1 MEKIFLESKN
11 FNFKQRFSGYES
23 NVFLYDDNNLIKIF
37 KTNNNEI
44 LNNKY
49 KKLEILSHLSTSDVL
64 PTALIYIDGNF
75 KGYKSVYRKN
85 FYSINGFEQN
95 KKIKNEILKD
105 VLEKMNYYHSLNI
118 YFGDIH
124 QNNVLFNKET
134 KEVILCDLDNFS
146 INNLDFDKKN
156 NYQEL
161 YLKFSTSKEKMDLF
175 IFNLLTISYMQNIS
189 YPYVLDFLLDNGLKG
204 ILNTP
209 ENRNILTQ
217 MINLKDGFS
226 GDLLINHTKRKIL
239 H

>member
-11 FNFKQRFSGYES
+11 FNFKQTFFGYES
-23 NVFLYDDNNLIKIF
+23 NVFLCDDDNLIKIF
-37 KTNNNEI
+37 KTNNSEV

-49 KKLEILSHLSTSDVL
+49 KKLEILSHLSTNDVL
-64 PTALIYIDGNF
+64 PNALIYIDGIF

-85 FYSINGFEQN
+85 FYPINGFEQN
-95 KKIKNEILKD
+95 RKIKFKILKD
-105 VLEKMNYYHSLNI
+105 ILEKMNYYHSLNI
-118 YFGDIH
+118 YLGDIH

-146 INNLDFDKKN
+146 INNLDFDKTN
-156 NYQEL
+156 NYQNL
-161 YLKFSTSKEKMDLF
+161 YLQSSTSKEYMDLF
-175 IFNLLTISYMQNIS
+175 IFNLLTISYIQNIS

-209 ENRNILTQ
+209 ENYNILTQ
-217 MINLKDGFS
+217 MLNLKDGFS